1 MICIRIPGA
10 AIFFPDTEIT
20 EIKAITSGGL
30 PAVAFKSAGM
40 GDLQFVKQFKTD
52 SDRNAAIEA
61 VSKAKEA
68 KEASE
73 SRENILNI
81 LIRRIEATEEA
92 LAEMRS
98 KQKHS
103 GQKKAKKPAG
113 KQAGKKKEKT
123 FLPPTEEEIISY
135 IKEKKIDES
144 LGIDAETIA
153 ESFRSTYE
161 SDEPTGEKD
170 ENGFTIYKWKK
181 ANGNPVRDWKG
192 CLRTFKARQLVWS
205 AKEKA
210 AGTKLKTN
218 QFNTFEQN
226 SYSDEELEE
235 IENSSVV

>member
-1 MICIRIPGA
+1 MICIQIPGA

-30 PAVAFKSAGM
+30 PAVAFKSAGT
-40 GDLQFVKQFKTD
+40 GGLQFVKQFKTD
-52 SDRNAAIEA
+52 SDRDAAIET
-61 VSKAKEA
+61 VNKAKGARE
-68 KEASE
+68 ETE
-73 SRENILNI
+73 SPEDI

-170 ENGFTIYKWKK
+170 ENGFTIYKWRK
-181 ANGNPVRDWKG
+181 ANGDPVQDWKG
-192 CLRTFKARQLVWS
+192 CLRTFKGRQLVWS

-210 AGTKLKTN
+210 AGTKPKTN
-218 QFNTFEQN
+218 QFNNFEQN

>member
-1 MICIRIPGA
+1 MICIQIPGA
-10 AIFFPDTEIT
+10 AIFFPDEEIT
-20 EIKAITSGGL
+20 EIKAITTGGL
-30 PAVAFKSAGM
+30 PAIAFKSAGT
-40 GDLQFVKQFKTD
+40 GGLQFVKQFKTD
-52 SDRNAAIEA
+52 SDRDAAIET
-61 VSKAKEA
+61 VNKAKGARE
-68 KEASE
+68 ETE
-73 SRENILNI
+73 SPEDI

-181 ANGNPVRDWKG
+181 ANGHPVQDWKG

-210 AGTKLKTN
+210 TGAKPKAN
-218 QFNTFEQN
+218 QFNQFEQN

>member
-1 MICIRIPGA
+1 MICIQIPGA
-10 AIFFPDTEIT
+10 AIFFPDEEIT
-20 EIKAITSGGL
+20 EIKAITTGGL
-30 PAVAFKSAGM
+30 PAVAFKSAGT
-40 GDLQFVKQFKTD
+40 GGLQFVKQFKTD

-61 VSKAKEA
+61 VNKAKEA

-73 SRENILNI
+73 SREDI

-103 GQKKAKKPAG
+103 GQKKTKKPAG

-181 ANGNPVRDWKG
+181 ANGDPVQDWKG

-210 AGTKLKTN
+210 AGTKPKTN
-218 QFNTFEQN
+218 QFNNFEQN

>member
-1 MICIRIPGA
+1 MICIQIPGA
-10 AIFFPDTEIT
+10 AIFFPDEEIT
-20 EIKAITSGGL
+20 EIKAITTGGL
-30 PAVAFKSAGM
+30 PAVAFKSAGT
-40 GDLQFVKQFKTD
+40 GGLQFVKQFKTD

-68 KEASE
+68 KEESE
-73 SRENILNI
+73 SREDI

-98 KQKHS
+98 KQKQS
-103 GQKKAKKPAG
+103 GQKKVKKPAG
-113 KQAGKKKEKT
+113 KQTGKKKEKT

-181 ANGNPVRDWKG
+181 ANGDPVQDWKG

-210 AGTKLKTN
+210 AGTKPKTN
-218 QFNTFEQN
+218 QFNAFEQN

>member
-1 MICIRIPGA
+1 MICIQIPGA
-10 AIFFPDTEIT
+10 AIFFPDEEIT
-20 EIKAITSGGL
+20 EIKAITTGGL
-30 PAVAFKSAGM
+30 PAIAFKSAGT
-40 GDLQFVKQFKTD
+40 GGLQFVKQFKTD
-52 SDRNAAIEA
+52 SDRDAAIEA

-68 KEASE
+68 KEESE
-73 SRENILNI
+73 SREDI

-103 GQKKAKKPAG
+103 DRKKTKKPAG
-113 KQAGKKKEKT
+113 KQTGKKKEKT

-181 ANGNPVRDWKG
+181 ANGDPVQDWKG
-192 CLRTFKARQLVWS
+192 CLRTFKARQIVWS
-205 AKEKA
+205 AKEKTA
-210 AGTKLKTN
+210 RTKPKTN
-218 QFNTFEQN
+218 QFNNFEQN

>member
-1 MICIRIPGA
+1 MICIQIPGA
-10 AIFFPDTEIT
+10 AIFFPDEEIT
-20 EIKAITSGGL
+20 EIKAITTGGL
-30 PAVAFKSAGM
+30 PAIAFKSAGT
-40 GDLQFVKQFKTD
+40 GGLQFVKQFKTD

-73 SRENILNI
+73 SREDI

-181 ANGNPVRDWKG
+181 ANGHPVQDWKG

-210 AGTKLKTN
+210 AGTKPKTN
-218 QFNTFEQN
+218 QFNAFEQN

>member
-1 MICIRIPGA
+1 MICIQIPGA
-10 AIFFPDTEIT
+10 AIFFPDEEIT
-20 EIKAITSGGL
+20 EIKAITTGGL
-30 PAVAFKSAGM
+30 PAVAFKSSGT
-40 GDLQFVKQFKTD
+40 GGLQFVKQFKTD

-61 VSKAKEA
+61 VNKAKEA

-73 SRENILNI
+73 SREDI

-103 GQKKAKKPAG
+103 GQKKTKKPAG

-181 ANGNPVRDWKG
+181 ANGDPVQDWKG

-205 AKEKA
+205 AKEKV
-210 AGTKLKTN
+210 AGTKPKTN
-218 QFNTFEQN
+218 QFNNFEQN

>member
-1 MICIRIPGA
+1 MICIQIPGA

-30 PAVAFKSAGM
+30 PAVAFKSAGT
-40 GDLQFVKQFKTD
+40 GGLQFVKQFKTD

-61 VSKAKEA
+61 VNKAKEA
-68 KEASE
+68 
-73 SRENILNI
+73 
-81 LIRRIEATEEA
+81 
-92 LAEMRS
+92 
-98 KQKHS
+98 
-103 GQKKAKKPAG
+103 
-113 KQAGKKKEKT
+113 KEKT

-181 ANGNPVRDWKG
+181 ANGDPVQDWKG
-192 CLRTFKARQLVWS
+192 CLRTFKARQLVWA

-210 AGTKLKTN
+210 AGTKPKTN
-218 QFNTFEQN
+218 QFNAFEQN

>member
-1 MICIRIPGA
+1 MICIQIPGA

-30 PAVAFKSAGM
+30 PAVAFKSAGT
-40 GDLQFVKQFKTD
+40 GGLQFVKQFKTD

-61 VSKAKEA
+61 VNKAKEA

-73 SRENILNI
+73 SREDI

-181 ANGNPVRDWKG
+181 ANGDPVQDWKG

-210 AGTKLKTN
+210 AGAKPKTN

>member
-1 MICIRIPGA
+1 MICIQIPGA
-10 AIFFPDTEIT
+10 AIFFPDEEIT
-20 EIKAITSGGL
+20 EIKAITTGGL
-30 PAVAFKSAGM
+30 PAIAFKSAGT
-40 GDLQFVKQFKTD
+40 GGLQFVKQFKTD
-52 SDRNAAIEA
+52 SDRDAAIET
-61 VSKAKEA
+61 VNKAKGARE
-68 KEASE
+68 ETE
-73 SRENILNI
+73 SPEDI

-98 KQKHS
+98 KQKYS
-103 GQKKAKKPAG
+103 GQKKVKKPAG

-181 ANGNPVRDWKG
+181 ANGDPVKDWKG

-210 AGTKLKTN
+210 AGTKPKTN
-218 QFNTFEQN
+218 QFNAFKQN

>member
-1 MICIRIPGA
+1 MICIQIPGA
-10 AIFFPDTEIT
+10 TSFFPDTEIT

-30 PAVAFKSAGM
+30 PAVAFKSAGT
-40 GDLQFVKQFKTD
+40 GGLQFVKQFKTD

-68 KEASE
+68 KEESE
-73 SRENILNI
+73 SREDV
-81 LIRRIEATEEA
+81 LIRRIEAIEEA

-103 GQKKAKKPAG
+103 GQKKAKKPVG
-113 KQAGKKKEKT
+113 KQAGKKKKKT

-170 ENGFTIYKWKK
+170 ENGITIYKWKK
-181 ANGNPVRDWKG
+181 ANGHPVQDWKR

-210 AGTKLKTN
+210 AGTKPKAN
-218 QFNTFEQN
+218 QFNNFEQN

-235 IENSSVV
+235 IENSSAV

>member
-1 MICIRIPGA
+1 MICIQITGA
-10 AIFFPDTEIT
+10 AIFFPDEEIT
-20 EIKAITSGGL
+20 EIKAITTGGL
-30 PAVAFKSAGM
+30 PAIAFKSAGT
-40 GDLQFVKQFKTD
+40 GGLQFVKQFKTD
-52 SDRNAAIEA
+52 SDRDAAIET
-61 VSKAKEA
+61 VNKAKGARE
-68 KEASE
+68 ETE
-73 SRENILNI
+73 SPEDI

-181 ANGNPVRDWKG
+181 ANGDPVQDWKG

-210 AGTKLKTN
+210 AGTKPKTN
-218 QFNTFEQN
+218 QFNAFEQN